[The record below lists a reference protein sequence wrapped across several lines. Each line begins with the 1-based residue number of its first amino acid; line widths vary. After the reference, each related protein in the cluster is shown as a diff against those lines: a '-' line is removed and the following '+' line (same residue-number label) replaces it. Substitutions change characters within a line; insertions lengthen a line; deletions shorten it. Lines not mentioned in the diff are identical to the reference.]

1 MTLTAT
7 EHKYVEL
14 NEAGVAFVAGTTMK
28 VVELVET
35 QMAYGWSPQ
44 EIHLNHR
51 YLTMSQIHSAFAYY
65 WDNKP
70 ELDAEIERRE
80 EYVKRAEREAGESPL
95 AARLREEKLRRS
107 DILNEESDSNLTTE
121 EIARRGKQ
129 LYRQHLRNR
138 VETEENIGQPIAID
152 IKTVDYEIDKD
163 LMTACDRLK
172 TKHPDAIIWSE
183 RIGYNA
189 VYAIGGTLYRTAR

>member
-14 NEAGVAFVAGTTMK
+14 DEAGVAFVAGTTMK

-70 ELDAEIERRE
+70 ELDAQIEQRE

-95 AARLREEKLRRS
+95 AARLRAQGLVK
-107 DILNEESDSNLTTE
+107 
-121 EIARRGKQ
+121 
-129 LYRQHLRNR
+129 
-138 VETEENIGQPIAID
+138 
-152 IKTVDYEIDKD
+152 
-163 LMTACDRLK
+163 
-172 TKHPDAIIWSE
+172 
-183 RIGYNA
+183 
-189 VYAIGGTLYRTAR
+189 